1 MSVEKILMSVNE
13 LQMSVGKLQNSME
26 GQLAYLMTA
35 GMINNGIAD
44 WV

>member
-1 MSVEKILMSVNE
+1 MSVNE

-26 GQLAYLMTA
+26 GQITCLMTV